1 MIAIAWKAQQRL
13 HHVWRQLDSKRGKRR
28 TIVAVAVARQLAA
41 FCWAIVT
48 HDRELPSVPSSAG
61 IPAGGRPLTQ
71 TTPNPRSRKTT
82 AANSSMTTSQPHDT
96 RLRRR
101 RNPPGHHAREHP
113 RSNYEQPLH
122 AVTLDLE
129 SGLSRRNTVLRYQPA
144 NMSLTARRAPAR
156 PAAPSAEP
164 QTRDHPN
171 PSRAA

>member
-71 TTPNPRSRKTT
+71 TTPNPRSRE
-82 AANSSMTTSQPHDT
+82 NDGS
-96 RLRRR
+96 
-101 RNPPGHHAREHP
+101 
-113 RSNYEQPLH
+113 
-122 AVTLDLE
+122 
-129 SGLSRRNTVLRYQPA
+129 
-144 NMSLTARRAPAR
+144 
-156 PAAPSAEP
+156 
-164 QTRDHPN
+164 
-171 PSRAA
+171 